1 MIPLFSLSLH
11 PLLCPVFYFDMKRLI
26 TLTTLVIATWV
37 FPLTTAAQTYTNEY
51 PKELQKIAHKWIK
64 KGAWKNGFTKAV
76 PAPIVNEVEFYL
88 QYNKNPEPWK
98 QLFEWLQK
106 TDLLALP
113 SGKQPIPG
121 TSLIVSVEDTENR
134 YAPADLEAGK
144 GSESHW
150 QNIDVMYVVRG
161 KEGFCRLDHD
171 TSKPNIEYN
180 LKKDRMEYQYDA
192 TKLEHFESIEG
203 TFNIMFPCDWHI
215 AKVQTQESDQHLRV
229 LVIKMKVAM

>member
-1 MIPLFSLSLH
+1 
-11 PLLCPVFYFDMKRLI
+11 MKRLF
-26 TLTTLVIATWV
+26 TLVALAIATLV
-37 FPLTTAAQTYTNEY
+37 LSLSASAQTYTNQY
-51 PKELQKIAHKWIK
+51 PKSRQRIAHKWVK
-64 KGAWKNGFTKAV
+64 KGEWKNGFTKAV

-88 QYNKNPEPWK
+88 QYNKNPEQWK

-150 QNIDVMYVVRG
+150 QNIDVMYVVKG

-171 TSKPNIEYN
+171 SSKPNIEYN

-192 TKLEHFESIEG
+192 GKLEHFESIEG

>member
-1 MIPLFSLSLH
+1 
-11 PLLCPVFYFDMKRLI
+11 MKRLI
-26 TLTTLVIATWV
+26 SLTTLVIATWV
-37 FPLTTAAQTYTNEY
+37 FTLTTSAQTYTNEY
-51 PKELQKIAHKWIK
+51 PKELQKIAHKWVK

-76 PAPIVNEVEFYL
+76 PAPVVNEVEFYL
-88 QYNKNPEPWK
+88 QYNKNPEQWK

-229 LVIKMKVAM
+229 LVIKMKMAM

>member
-37 FPLTTAAQTYTNEY
+37 FSLTTAAQTYTNEY

-76 PAPIVNEVEFYL
+76 PAPIVNEVEFFL

>member
-1 MIPLFSLSLH
+1 
-11 PLLCPVFYFDMKRLI
+11 MKRLY
-26 TLTTLVIATWV
+26 TLAALAVATLVLSLTAT
-37 FPLTTAAQTYTNEY
+37 AQTYTNQY
-51 PKELQKIAHKWIK
+51 PKSLQKTAHKWVK
-64 KGAWKNGFTKAV
+64 KGEWKNGFTKAV

-88 QYNKNPEPWK
+88 QYNKNPEQWK
-98 QLFEWLQK
+98 QLFQWLQE

-134 YAPADLEAGK
+134 YSPSDLEAGK

-150 QNIDVMYVVRG
+150 QNIDVMYVVKG

-171 TSKPNIEYN
+171 TSKANIEYN

-192 TKLEHFESIEG
+192 AKLEHFESIEG

-215 AKVQTQESDQHLRV
+215 AKVQTQEADQHLRV
-229 LVIKMKVAM
+229 LVIKMKMAM

>member
-1 MIPLFSLSLH
+1 MKRLFTLAALAIATLVFSLS
-11 PLLCPVFYFDMKRLI
+11 VS
-26 TLTTLVIATWV
+26 
-37 FPLTTAAQTYTNEY
+37 AQTYTNQY
-51 PKELQKIAHKWIK
+51 PKSLQKIAHRWVK
-64 KGAWKNGFTKAV
+64 KGEWRNGFTKAT

-88 QYNKNPEPWK
+88 QYHKNPEQWK
-98 QLFEWLQK
+98 QLFQWLQK

-134 YAPADLEAGK
+134 YTPSDLAAGK

-150 QNIDVMYVVRG
+150 QNIDVMYVVKG

-192 TKLEHFESIEG
+192 AKLEHFESIEG

>member
-1 MIPLFSLSLH
+1 
-11 PLLCPVFYFDMKRLI
+11 MKRLI
-26 TLTTLVIATWV
+26 TLAVLAIATLVLS
-37 FPLTTAAQTYTNEY
+37 LTASAQTYTNQY
-51 PKELQKIAHKWIK
+51 PKELQKIAHKWVK

-150 QNIDVMYVVRG
+150 QNIDVMYVVKG

>member
-1 MIPLFSLSLH
+1 
-11 PLLCPVFYFDMKRLI
+11 MKRLI
-26 TLTTLVIATWV
+26 SLATLAIATLVLS
-37 FPLTTAAQTYTNEY
+37 LTASAQTYTNQY
-51 PKELQKIAHKWIK
+51 PKELQKIAHKWVK
-64 KGAWKNGFTKAV
+64 KGEWKNGFTKAE

-88 QYNKNPEPWK
+88 QYNKNPEQWK
-98 QLFEWLQK
+98 LLFEFLQK

-150 QNIDVMYVVRG
+150 QNIDVMYVVKG

-171 TSKPNIEYN
+171 SSKPNIEYN

-192 TKLEHFESIEG
+192 GKLEHFESIEG

-215 AKVQTQESDQHLRV
+215 AKVQTLESDQHLRV
-229 LVIKMKVAM
+229 LVIKMKMSM

>member
-1 MIPLFSLSLH
+1 MKRLFTLAALAIATLVFSLS
-11 PLLCPVFYFDMKRLI
+11 VS
-26 TLTTLVIATWV
+26 
-37 FPLTTAAQTYTNEY
+37 AQTYTNQY
-51 PKELQKIAHKWIK
+51 PKSLQKIAHRWVK
-64 KGAWKNGFTKAV
+64 KGEWRNGFTKAT

-88 QYNKNPEPWK
+88 QYHKNPEQWK
-98 QLFEWLQK
+98 QLFQWLQQ

-134 YAPADLEAGK
+134 YSPSDLAAGK

-150 QNIDVMYVVRG
+150 QNIDVMYVVKG

-192 TKLEHFESIEG
+192 AKLEHFESIEG

>member
-1 MIPLFSLSLH
+1 M
-11 PLLCPVFYFDMKRLI
+11 CPVFYFDMKRLI

-37 FPLTTAAQTYTNEY
+37 FSLTTAAQTYTNEY